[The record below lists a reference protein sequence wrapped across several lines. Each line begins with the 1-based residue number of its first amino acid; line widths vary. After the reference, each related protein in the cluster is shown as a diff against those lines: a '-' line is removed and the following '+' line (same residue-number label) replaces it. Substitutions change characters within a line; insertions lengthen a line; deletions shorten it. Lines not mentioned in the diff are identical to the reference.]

1 MSTQLPPWKLG
12 AAAAAGSLATL
23 TVVKC
28 NSLRKSPPQQKEVES
43 KEGVPG
49 TASLHVHSS
58 ATALAMSTQAGERA
72 TLSSMDGKYGKKVT
86 REELGRCTWTL
97 LHTLAAQYPEDPT
110 RAQKRSARN
119 LINSLTTVYPCKEC
133 AKHFKEV
140 LRHSPPQLNSG
151 YELAQW
157 VCRAH
162 NTVNRSIGKPIFN
175 CERVDARWGQLD
187 CGEGA
192 CSLEGRRP
200 PVA

>member
-23 TVVKC
+23 TVVQCKSLQ
-28 NSLRKSPPQQKEVES
+28 NSFPHQKEAKSRGVLPES
-43 KEGVPG
+43 
-49 TASLHVHSS
+49 ASLHVHSN
-58 ATALAMSTQAGERA
+58 ATALTMSTQAGERA
-72 TLSSMDGKYGKKVT
+72 TLSSIEGKYGKKVT

-97 LHTLAAQYPEDPT
+97 LHTLAAQYPENPT
-110 RAQKRSARN
+110 RAQKQSARN

-140 LRHSPPQLNSG
+140 IRHSPPQVNSS

-200 PVA
+200 PAA